1 MDRPNSLL
9 HCLQTLVE
17 TRGDEPALRFKERGT
32 WHDITWEGYLRRA
45 LIVATALKRRGLKP
59 GDMVGILSTNRVEW
73 LVGDLAT
80 LAIGCVSVPVYP
92 SSIGEAVAYIL
103 GHCRAKLVFAEDAA
117 QVRKLQ
123 EYREQLPAL
132 ETIVALDPEGSSNIE
147 GVITWADLVS
157 DGEDA
162 GPEARQA
169 TLDGLDDLDPNALAT
184 IVYTSGTTGPPK
196 GAMIS
201 HTNMMAMAESLAEA
215 LDARAGD
222 SSLSFLPLS
231 HIAERLQGEIMAIR
245 AGYTVN
251 MGEGLD
257 KVAQNLVE
265 VEPTIL
271 VCVPRLWEKYY
282 ARIHSL
288 LDGAPPL
295 RRKLFDWATGVGMAA
310 AHQRA
315 TDGRLSPMLKVQ
327 LDVADRLVLGKLRTK
342 LGMARGRKFLSGAAP
357 LSADVGRFFAS
368 LGIVI
373 QEVYGQT
380 ECVGVCTFNPAER
393 PKFGTVGI
401 PLNGLEVR
409 IAEDGEILVRG
420 DNVFMGYLH
429 DEVATAA
436 AVVDGWLLTG
446 DVGVMDEDGYVR
458 ITDRKKDIIVTAG
471 GKNVSPQNIEGRLK
485 NFPGVSQV
493 VVVGDKRKFLSCLIT
508 LDREGLEEIWER
520 DEKKLPV
527 DEALPDD
534 EDIQRLLQGY
544 IDQVNE
550 RLSSYETLKKYHVLP
565 EDFSVESGEL
575 TPSLKVKRRVIQR
588 RYEDLIDG
596 FYSEKFA

>member
-9 HCLQTLVE
+9 HCLQTLTE
-17 TRGDEPALRFKERGT
+17 TRGDEPALRYKERGT
-32 WHDITWEGYLRRA
+32 WHDITWEGYLRRV
-45 LIVATALKRRGLKP
+45 LIVATALRERGLQP
-59 GDMVGILSTNRVEW
+59 GDMIGILSTNRVEW
-73 LVGDLAT
+73 LVGDLAA

-103 GHCRAKLVFAEDAA
+103 NHCEAKLVFAEDAA

-123 EYREQLPAL
+123 EHRADLPAL
-132 ETIVALDPEGSSNIE
+132 QSIVALDPEGSSNVE
-147 GVITWADLVS
+147 GVISWADLVTL
-157 DGEDA
+157 GEDA
-162 GPEARQA
+162 GTAARQA
-169 TLDGLDDLDPNALAT
+169 TLDGIDALDPQALAT

-201 HTNMMAMAESLAEA
+201 HANMMAMAESLAGALEA
-215 LDARAGD
+215 RRGD

-245 AGYTVN
+245 VGYTVN
-251 MGEGLD
+251 MGEGLE

-288 LDGAPPL
+288 LDGAPAL
-295 RRKLFDWATGVGMAA
+295 RRKLFDWATGVGLAA
-310 AHQRA
+310 SHQRS
-315 TDGRLSPMLKVQ
+315 TQGRLSPTLRVQ
-327 LDVADRLVLGKLRTK
+327 LDIADRLVLGKLRQR
-342 LGMARGRKFLSGAAP
+342 LGMGRGRKFLSGAAP
-357 LSADVGRFFAS
+357 LSADVGLFFAS

-401 PLNGLEVR
+401 PLEGLEVR

-420 DNVFMGYLH
+420 DNVFMGYLR
-429 DEVATAA
+429 DPAATAE

-446 DVGVMDEDGYVR
+446 DVGEMDEDGYVR

-471 GKNVSPQNIEGRLK
+471 GKNVSPQNIEGRIK

-520 DEKKLPV
+520 DERKLPV
-527 DEALPDD
+527 DEALPED
-534 EDIQRLLQGY
+534 EDVLRLLQGY

-550 RLSSYETLKKYHVLP
+550 RLSSYETVKKFHVLP

-575 TPSLKVKRRVIQR
+575 TPSLKVKRRVIQK
-588 RYEDLIDG
+588 RYEELIDG